1 MLPPRLLQEVVS
13 PDSISRAAPWSC
25 SSCWSY
31 SRRGEQAHG
40 QAEGTFRTAETDTWP
55 GRSLKDALTAP
66 SRHTRIHPGVP
77 HAPLHLE
84 KRLRKSWPPLPVP
97 TTTTPLQLQKELQK
111 TATLPQEGEK
121 PSRAATAC
129 HAAASLLAQWP
140 RGAIGLINT
149 PGLSAPAPRGWVHY
163 KYPHHTPGSQYRAGH
178 LPGLIREISVTR
190 HFSAPRTPTA
200 RSGSRTPTAPARLPS
215 IKGSLHQLSLRS
227 ASCSGLPLTRSP
239 DVKGLFGTS

>member
-1 MLPPRLLQEVVS
+1 MLFTGPETRHCLGLWAQDCAGCCPPGCCRRLYPQTAS
-13 PDSISRAAPWSC
+13 PEQPRRAGSGEQGPWSC
-25 SSCWSY
+25 SSVWSY

-97 TTTTPLQLQKELQK
+97 TTTTPLQLQEELQK

-129 HAAASLLAQWP
+129 HAAASLLAQRP

-149 PGLSAPAPRGWVHY
+149 PGLSAPAPRGWVH
-163 KYPHHTPGSQYRAGH
+163 
-178 LPGLIREISVTR
+178 
-190 HFSAPRTPTA
+190 
-200 RSGSRTPTAPARLPS
+200 
-215 IKGSLHQLSLRS
+215 
-227 ASCSGLPLTRSP
+227 
-239 DVKGLFGTS
+239 

>member
-55 GRSLKDALTAP
+55 GRSLKDALIAP

-84 KRLRKSWPPLPVP
+84 KRLRKSWPRKSWPPLPVP
-97 TTTTPLQLQKELQK
+97 IHNHPPA
-111 TATLPQEGEK
+111 ATKGAAENSNASPGGEK

-129 HAAASLLAQWP
+129 HAAASPLAQRP

-149 PGLSAPAPRGWVHY
+149 PGLSAPAPRGWVH
-163 KYPHHTPGSQYRAGH
+163 
-178 LPGLIREISVTR
+178 
-190 HFSAPRTPTA
+190 
-200 RSGSRTPTAPARLPS
+200 
-215 IKGSLHQLSLRS
+215 
-227 ASCSGLPLTRSP
+227 
-239 DVKGLFGTS
+239 